1 LKGRLVPRVVG
12 VRFRDVGK
20 VYSFDASAVDDL
32 EQGEYVVVDT
42 TRGQEVARVV
52 NVLQEVP
59 EDLAV
64 DTLKRVVRR
73 ALAVDLA
80 QMERYR
86 LREKEAL
93 ERCQELLKEHRLPIK
108 LLKAEYSFDGSHLL
122 VYFVAEKRVD
132 FRNFVQDLRKALKTK
147 VELRQVGVRDEA
159 KLMGGVGR
167 CGRVLC
173 CASFMHDFEPVSIRM
188 AKRQDISL
196 NPSEISGICGRLLC
210 CLGYEDDY
218 YREVKKLL
226 PDVRDVVKTAQG
238 SGEVKA
244 VNALKQTVTV
254 ELKNEVTIEV
264 AADEI
269 LEITGRKANR
279 KR

>member
-1 LKGRLVPRVVG
+1 VPRVAG
-12 VRFRDVGK
+12 VRFRDAGK
-20 VYSFDASAVDDL
+20 VYYFDASAVDDL

-42 TRGQEVARVV
+42 TRGQEVARVMS
-52 NVLQEVP
+52 LLEEIP
-59 EDLAV
+59 EDLAAE
-64 DTLKRVVRR
+64 TLKRVERR

-93 ERCQELLKEHRLPIK
+93 ARCQEQLTQHNLPIK

-132 FRNFVQDLRKALKTK
+132 FRNFVQDLRKTLKTK

-173 CASFMHDFEPVSIRM
+173 CASFMHEFAPVSIRM

-218 YREVKKLL
+218 YREVRKLL
-226 PDVRDVVKTAQG
+226 PEVRDIVKTAQG

-254 ELKNEVTIEV
+254 ELKNEVTVEV
-264 AADEI
+264 PADEI
-269 LEITGRKANR
+269 LEVTGQKAAR
-279 KR
+279 SR